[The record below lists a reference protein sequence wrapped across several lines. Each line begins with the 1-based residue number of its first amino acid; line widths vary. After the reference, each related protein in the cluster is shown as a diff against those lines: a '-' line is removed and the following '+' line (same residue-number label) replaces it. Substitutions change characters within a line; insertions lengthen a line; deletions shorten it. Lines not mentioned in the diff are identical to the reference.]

1 MHYASSTSN
10 QGQTTIRSLLIAF
23 SFLAATAN
31 AQTYPSRPV
40 HIIVPFPPGGT
51 TDIVARLVA
60 ERFAATLGQ
69 PAVIENRA
77 GAGGA
82 VGAAEIARAAP
93 DGYTLGLAT
102 VSTHGVNPAI
112 NPKLPYD
119 ALRDFTPISNLAS
132 VPNVVSAHPA
142 LGVGDLRGL
151 IERAKANPGKI
162 TYASAGNGSL
172 SHMLGEL
179 FKASTGTDLL
189 HVPYKGVGPAL
200 NDTLGGQVNLLFDNL
215 PSSLPYIQ
223 SGKLRALA
231 VSSPARLD
239 ALPGVQT
246 FAEAGVPQLNDP
258 SWFGLVGPAKLPEP
272 VLARVHEAVTKAL
285 ATPEVRERMQNVG
298 AMPAGNSPREFAA
311 QIRREIERHK
321 RVAEESGIR
330 VD

>member
-1 MHYASSTSN
+1 MKTLFVA
-10 QGQTTIRSLLIAF
+10 LAV
-23 SFLAATAN
+23 LAATAN

-40 HIIVPFPPGGT
+40 KIIVPFPPGGT

-60 ERFAATLGQ
+60 ERLSPQLGQ
-69 PAVIENRA
+69 PTVIENRA

-112 NPKLPYD
+112 NPKLAYD
-119 ALRDFTPISNLAS
+119 ALKDFTPISNLAS

-142 LGVGDLRGL
+142 LGITDVRGL
-151 IERAKANPGKI
+151 IQKAKASPGKI

-179 FKASTGTDLL
+179 FKVSTGTDLL

-239 ALPGVQT
+239 SLPGVPT

-258 SWFGLVGPAKLPEP
+258 SWFGLVAPAKLPEA
-272 VLARVHEAVTKAL
+272 VLARLHEAVTRAL
-285 ATPEVRERMQNVG
+285 AAPEVRERMHNVG
-298 AMPAGNSPREFAA
+298 AVPAGNSPKEFAT

-330 VD
+330 ID

>member
-1 MHYASSTSN
+1 MK
-10 QGQTTIRSLLIAF
+10 ILLLALAF
-23 SFLAATAN
+23 FAATVN
-31 AQTYPSRPV
+31 AQGYPSRPV
-40 HIIVPFPPGGT
+40 KVIVPLPPGGT

-60 ERFAATLGQ
+60 ERLGPILGQ

-112 NPKLPYD
+112 NPKLAYD

-132 VPNVVSAHPA
+132 VPNVVSAHPS
-142 LGVGDLRGL
+142 LGVADVRQL
-151 IERAKANPGKI
+151 IQKAKAAPGKI

-179 FKASTGTDLL
+179 FKVSTGTDLL

-239 ALPGVQT
+239 VLPGVQT

-258 SWFGLVGPAKLPEP
+258 SWFGLVGPAKLPEA

-285 ATPEVRERMQNVG
+285 AAPEVRARMQNVG
-298 AMPAGNSPREFAA
+298 AVPAGNSPKEFAA
-311 QIRREIERHK
+311 QIRKEIERHK

-330 VD
+330 IE

>member
-1 MHYASSTSN
+1 MAM
-10 QGQTTIRSLLIAF
+10 
-23 SFLAATAN
+23 LAATAS

-40 HIIVPFPPGGT
+40 KVIVPFPPGGT
-51 TDIVARLVA
+51 TDIVARIVA
-60 ERFAATLGQ
+60 ERLGPILGQ

-119 ALRDFTPISNLAS
+119 AFRDFTPISNLAS

-142 LGVGDLRGL
+142 LGVNDLRGL
-151 IERAKANPGKI
+151 IERAKASPGRI

-215 PSSLPYIQ
+215 PSTLPYVQ

-258 SWFGLVGPAKLPEP
+258 SWFGLVAPAKLPEA
-272 VLARVHEAVTKAL
+272 VLGRVHEAVTKAL
-285 ATPEVRERMQNVG
+285 AAPEVRERMHNVG
-298 AMPAGNSPREFAA
+298 AVPAGNSPKEFAA

-321 RVAEESGIR
+321 RVAEASGIR
-330 VD
+330 ID

>member
-1 MHYASSTSN
+1 MK
-10 QGQTTIRSLLIAF
+10 ILLLALAF
-23 SFLAATAN
+23 AAATVN
-31 AQTYPSRPV
+31 AQGYPSRPV
-40 HIIVPFPPGGT
+40 RVIVPFPPGGT

-60 ERFAATLGQ
+60 DRLGATLGQ

-82 VGAAEIARAAP
+82 IGAAEIARAAP

-119 ALRDFTPISNLAS
+119 ALHDFTPISNLAS

-142 LGVGDLRGL
+142 LGINDLRGL
-151 IERAKANPGKI
+151 IERAKASPGKI

-200 NDTLGGQVNLLFDNL
+200 NDTLGGQVNILFDNL
-215 PSSLPYIQ
+215 PSSLPHIQ

-231 VSSPARLD
+231 VSSEARLD
-239 ALPGVQT
+239 SLPGVPT

-258 SWFGLVGPAKLPEP
+258 SWFGLVGPAKLPDA
-272 VLARVHEAVTKAL
+272 VLAKVHEAVTKAL
-285 ATPEVRERMQNVG
+285 AAPDVQSRMRQAG
-298 AMPAGNSPREFAA
+298 AVPAGNSPGEFSA
-311 QIRREIERHK
+311 QIRREVDRHK
-321 RVAEESGIR
+321 RVAAESGIR
-330 VD
+330 IE

>member
-1 MHYASSTSN
+1 MKK
-10 QGQTTIRSLLIAF
+10 LL
-23 SFLAATAN
+23 LAVIFAAGTVH
-31 AQTYPSRPV
+31 AQSYPSRPV
-40 HIIVPFPPGGT
+40 RVIVPFPPGGT

-60 ERFAATLGQ
+60 ERLGSTLGQ

-82 VGAAEIARAAP
+82 IGATEIARAAP

-119 ALRDFTPISNLAS
+119 PLRDFTPISNLAS
-132 VPNVVSAHPA
+132 VPNVVSSHPA
-142 LGVGDLRGL
+142 LGIKDLKGL

-179 FKASTGTDLL
+179 FKSSTSTDLL

-200 NDTLGGQVNLLFDNL
+200 NDTLGGQVNILFDNL
-215 PSSLPYIQ
+215 PSSLPHIQ

-231 VSSPARLD
+231 VSTSARLD
-239 ALPGVQT
+239 VLPDVPT

-258 SWFGLVGPAKLPEP
+258 SWFGLVAPAKLPEA
-272 VLARVHEAVTKAL
+272 VLARVHDAVTQAL
-285 ATPEVRERMQNVG
+285 ASPEVRDRMRQAG
-298 AMPAGNSPREFAA
+298 AVPAGNSPKQFAE
-311 QIRREIERHK
+311 QIRTEVERHK
-321 RVAEESGIR
+321 RVAAERGIR
-330 VD
+330 IE

>member
-1 MHYASSTSN
+1 VKTLLFALVLLAS
-10 QGQTTIRSLLIAF
+10 AV
-23 SFLAATAN
+23 N
-31 AQTYPSRPV
+31 AQPYPSRPV
-40 HIIVPFPPGGT
+40 RVIVPFPPGGT

-60 ERFAATLGQ
+60 ERLGPILGQ

-142 LGVGDLRGL
+142 LAVKDLRGL
-151 IERAKANPGKI
+151 IEKAKASPGKI

-200 NDTLGGQVNLLFDNL
+200 NDTLGGQVNLVFDNL

-239 ALPGVQT
+239 ALPGVPT

-258 SWFGLVGPAKLPEP
+258 SWFGLVAPAKLPEA

-285 ATPEVRERMQNVG
+285 AAPEVRERMHNVG
-298 AMPAGNSPREFAA
+298 AVPAGNSPMEFAS

-330 VD
+330 IE

>member
-1 MHYASSTSN
+1 V
-10 QGQTTIRSLLIAF
+10 R
-23 SFLAATAN
+23 
-31 AQTYPSRPV
+31 V
-40 HIIVPFPPGGT
+40 IVPFPPGGT

-60 ERFAATLGQ
+60 ERLGPTLGQ

-82 VGAAEIARAAP
+82 IGAAEVARAAP

-112 NPKLPYD
+112 NPKLAYD

-132 VPNVVSAHPA
+132 VPNVVSAHPS
-142 LGVGDLRGL
+142 LGVADVRQL
-151 IERAKANPGKI
+151 IQKAKAAPGKI

-179 FKASTGTDLL
+179 FKVSTGTDLL

-239 ALPGVQT
+239 VLPGVQT

-258 SWFGLVGPAKLPEP
+258 SWFGLVGPAKLPEA

-285 ATPEVRERMQNVG
+285 AAPEVRARMQNVG
-298 AMPAGNSPREFAA
+298 AVPAGNSPKEFAA
-311 QIRREIERHK
+311 QIRKEIERHK

-330 VD
+330 IE

>member
-1 MHYASSTSN
+1 MK
-10 QGQTTIRSLLIAF
+10 IL
-23 SFLAATAN
+23 FLALAFVAVTVN
-31 AQTYPSRPV
+31 AQGYPSRPV
-40 HIIVPFPPGGT
+40 RVIVPFPPGGT

-60 ERFAATLGQ
+60 ERLGTMLGQ

-82 VGAAEIARAAP
+82 IGAAEIARAAP

-132 VPNVVSAHPA
+132 VPNVVSAHPS
-142 LGVGDLRGL
+142 LGILDVKQLV
-151 IERAKANPGKI
+151 ERAKANPGKI

-179 FKASTGTDLL
+179 FKVSTATDLL

-200 NDTLGGQVNLLFDNL
+200 NDTLGGQVNILFDNL
-215 PSSLPYIQ
+215 PSSLPHIQ

-231 VSSPARLD
+231 VSSEARLD
-239 ALPGVQT
+239 VLPGVQT

-258 SWFGLVGPAKLPEP
+258 SWFGLVGPAKLPEA
-272 VLARVHEAVTKAL
+272 VLVKVHDAVTRAL
-285 ATPEVRERMQNVG
+285 AAPDVRERLRQAG
-298 AMPAGNSPREFAA
+298 AVPAGNSPREFAT
-311 QIRREIERHK
+311 QIRTEVERHK
-321 RVAEESGIR
+321 RVAAESGIR
-330 VD
+330 IE

>member
-1 MHYASSTSN
+1 V
-10 QGQTTIRSLLIAF
+10 R
-23 SFLAATAN
+23 
-31 AQTYPSRPV
+31 V
-40 HIIVPFPPGGT
+40 IVPFPPGGT

-60 ERFAATLGQ
+60 ERLGTTLGQ

-132 VPNVVSAHPA
+132 VPNVVSAHPS
-142 LGVGDLRGL
+142 LGVADVRQL
-151 IERAKANPGKI
+151 IQKAKAAPGKI

-179 FKASTGTDLL
+179 FKVSTGIDLL

-239 ALPGVQT
+239 ALPGVAT

-258 SWFGLVGPAKLPEP
+258 SWFGLVAPAKLPEA
-272 VLARVHEAVTKAL
+272 VLARVHEAVTNAL
-285 ATPEVRERMQNVG
+285 AAPEVRERMQNLG
-298 AMPAGNSPREFAA
+298 ASPAGNSPKEFAA

-330 VD
+330 IE

>member
-1 MHYASSTSN
+1 MAT
-10 QGQTTIRSLLIAF
+10 LIQ
-23 SFLAATAN
+23 
-31 AQTYPSRPV
+31 AQPYPARPV
-40 HIIVPFPPGGT
+40 RIIVPFPPGGT
-51 TDIVARLVA
+51 TVIVARLVA
-60 ERFAATLGQ
+60 ERLGATLGQ

-82 VGAAEIARAAP
+82 IGAAEIARAAP

-132 VPNVVSAHPA
+132 VPNVVSAHPSM
-142 LGVGDLRGL
+142 GITDLKGL
-151 IERAKANPGKI
+151 IEKAKASPGKI

-179 FKASTGTDLL
+179 FKSSTGIDLL

-200 NDTLGGQVNLLFDNL
+200 NDTLGGQVNILFDNL
-215 PSSLPYIQ
+215 PSSLPHIQ

-231 VSSPARLD
+231 VASASRLE
-239 ALPGVQT
+239 ALPDVPT

-272 VLARVHEAVTKAL
+272 VLARVHDAVVKAL
-285 ATPEVRERMQNVG
+285 AAPEVSERMRQAGAVPVG
-298 AMPAGNSPREFAA
+298 NTPAEFAA
-311 QIRREIERHK
+311 QIRAELERHR
-321 RVAEESGIR
+321 RVAAERGIR
-330 VD
+330 IE

>member
-1 MHYASSTSN
+1 MKK
-10 QGQTTIRSLLIAF
+10 LL
-23 SFLAATAN
+23 LALLFAAGTVQ
-31 AQTYPSRPV
+31 AQSYPSRPV
-40 HIIVPFPPGGT
+40 RVIVPFPPGGT

-60 ERFAATLGQ
+60 ERLGSTLGQ

-82 VGAAEIARAAP
+82 IGATEIARAAP

-112 NPKLPYD
+112 NPKLAYD
-119 ALRDFTPISNLAS
+119 PLRDFTPISNLAS
-132 VPNVVSAHPA
+132 VPNVVSSHPA
-142 LGVGDLRGL
+142 LGINDLKGL

-179 FKASTGTDLL
+179 FKSSTSTDLL

-200 NDTLGGQVNLLFDNL
+200 NDTLGGQVNILFDNL
-215 PSSLPYIQ
+215 PSSLPHIQ

-231 VSSPARLD
+231 VSTSARLD
-239 ALPGVQT
+239 VLPDVPT

-258 SWFGLVGPAKLPEP
+258 SWFGLVAPAKLPEA
-272 VLARVHEAVTKAL
+272 VLARVHDAVTQAL
-285 ATPEVRERMQNVG
+285 ASPEVRDRMRQAG
-298 AMPAGNSPREFAA
+298 AVPAGNSPKEFAD
-311 QIRREIERHK
+311 QIRTEVERHK
-321 RVAEESGIR
+321 RVAAERGIR
-330 VD
+330 IE

>member
-1 MHYASSTSN
+1 MVKT
-10 QGQTTIRSLLIAF
+10 L
-23 SFLAATAN
+23 FLALMLLASTATA
-31 AQTYPSRPV
+31 QPYPSRPV
-40 HIIVPFPPGGT
+40 RVIVPFPPGGT

-60 ERFAATLGQ
+60 ERLGPILGQ

-119 ALRDFTPISNLAS
+119 ALRDFTPIGNLAS
-132 VPNVVSAHPA
+132 VPNVVSAHPS
-142 LGVGDLRGL
+142 LGVADVRQL
-151 IERAKANPGKI
+151 IQKAKAAPGKI

-179 FKASTGTDLL
+179 FKVSTGTDLL

-239 ALPGVQT
+239 ALPGVPT

-258 SWFGLVGPAKLPEP
+258 SWFGLVAPAKLPES

-285 ATPEVRERMQNVG
+285 ATPEVRSRMQNVG
-298 AMPAGNSPREFAA
+298 AAPAGNSPQEFAA

-330 VD
+330 IE

>member
-1 MHYASSTSN
+1 MKA
-10 QGQTTIRSLLIAF
+10 ILLSLLL
-23 SFLAATAN
+23 LAGVVQ
-31 AQTYPSRPV
+31 AQPYPSRPV
-40 HIIVPFPPGGT
+40 RVIVPFPPGGT

-60 ERFAATLGQ
+60 ERLGTTLGQ

-82 VGAAEIARAAP
+82 IGAAEIARAAP

-142 LGVGDLRGL
+142 TGISDLKGL
-151 IERAKANPGKI
+151 IERAKAKPGKI

-179 FKASTGTDLL
+179 FKSSTATDLL

-200 NDTLGGQVNLLFDNL
+200 NDTLGGQINILFDNL
-215 PSSLPYIQ
+215 PSSLPHIQ

-231 VSSPARLD
+231 VSSRSRLD
-239 ALPGVQT
+239 VLPDVPT

-258 SWFGLVGPAKLPEP
+258 SWFGLVGPAKLPDA
-272 VLARVHEAVTKAL
+272 VVSRVHEAVTKAL
-285 ATPEVRERMQNVG
+285 ASSDVRTRMQQAG
-298 AMPAGNSPREFAA
+298 ANPAGNSPREFAE
-311 QIRREIERHK
+311 QIRAELERHR
-321 RVAEESGIR
+321 RVAAERGIR
-330 VD
+330 IE

>member
-1 MHYASSTSN
+1 MKTLFVA
-10 QGQTTIRSLLIAF
+10 LAL
-23 SFLAATAN
+23 LAATAN

-40 HIIVPFPPGGT
+40 KIIVPFPPGGT

-60 ERFAATLGQ
+60 ERLSPQLGQ
-69 PAVIENRA
+69 PTVIENRA

-112 NPKLPYD
+112 NPKLAYD
-119 ALRDFTPISNLAS
+119 ALKDFTPISNLAS

-142 LGVGDLRGL
+142 LGVTDVRGL
-151 IERAKANPGKI
+151 IAKAKASPGKI

-179 FKASTGTDLL
+179 FKVSTGTDLL

-239 ALPGVQT
+239 SLPGVPT

-258 SWFGLVGPAKLPEP
+258 SWFGLVAPAKLPEA
-272 VLARVHEAVTKAL
+272 VLARLHEAVTKAL
-285 ATPEVRERMQNVG
+285 AAPEVRERMHNVG
-298 AMPAGNSPREFAA
+298 AVPAGNSPKQFAT

-330 VD
+330 ID

>member
-1 MHYASSTSN
+1 MRT
-10 QGQTTIRSLLIAF
+10 LLLCLM
-23 SFLAATAN
+23 LAAGAVQ
-31 AQTYPSRPV
+31 AQSYPSKPV
-40 HIIVPFPPGGT
+40 RVIVPFPPGGT

-60 ERFAATLGQ
+60 DQLGSTLGQ

-82 VGAAEIARAAP
+82 IGATEIARAAP

-112 NPKLPYD
+112 NPKLAYD
-119 ALRDFTPISNLAS
+119 PLRDFTPISNLAS
-132 VPNVVSAHPA
+132 VPNVVSAHPS
-142 LGVGDLRGL
+142 LGIADLKQL
-151 IERAKANPGKI
+151 VERAKANPGKI

-179 FKASTGTDLL
+179 FKSSTSTDLL

-200 NDTLGGQVNLLFDNL
+200 NDTLGGQVNILFDNL
-215 PSSLPYIQ
+215 PSSLPHIQ

-231 VSSPARLD
+231 VASASRLEV
-239 ALPGVQT
+239 LPDVPT

-272 VLARVHEAVTKAL
+272 LLARVHDAVTKAL
-285 ATPEVRERMQNVG
+285 ASPEVRSRMRQAGAVPVG
-298 AMPAGNSPREFAA
+298 NTPREFAE
-311 QIRREIERHK
+311 QIRAEFERHK
-321 RVAEESGIR
+321 RVAAERGIR
-330 VD
+330 IE

>member
-1 MHYASSTSN
+1 MKTLFVALALLAS
-10 QGQTTIRSLLIAF
+10 
-23 SFLAATAN
+23 TAS

-40 HIIVPFPPGGT
+40 KVIVPFPPGGT
-51 TDIVARLVA
+51 TDIVARLVG
-60 ERFAATLGQ
+60 ERLAPQFGQ
-69 PAVIENRA
+69 PVVIENRA
-77 GAGGA
+77 GAGGS

-119 ALRDFTPISNLAS
+119 AVGDFTPITNLAT

-142 LGVGDLRGL
+142 LGVNDLRGL
-151 IERAKANPGKI
+151 IDKAKASPGKI

-179 FKASTGTDLL
+179 FKVSTGTDLL

-239 ALPGVQT
+239 SLPGVQT

-258 SWFGLVGPAKLPEP
+258 SWFGLVAPARLPEAI
-272 VLARVHEAVTKAL
+272 LLRVRVAVANAL
-285 ATPEVRERMQNVG
+285 KTPELRERMQNVG
-298 AMPAGNSPREFAA
+298 AVPSGNTPAEFAA

-321 RVAEESGIR
+321 RVAEASGIR
-330 VD
+330 IE

>member
-1 MHYASSTSN
+1 VKT
-10 QGQTTIRSLLIAF
+10 L
-23 SFLAATAN
+23 FLALALLASTATA
-31 AQTYPSRPV
+31 QPYPSRPV
-40 HIIVPFPPGGT
+40 RLIVPFPPGGT

-60 ERFAATLGQ
+60 ERLGPTLGQ

-132 VPNVVSAHPA
+132 VPNVVSAHPS
-142 LGVGDLRGL
+142 LGVSDVRQLV
-151 IERAKANPGKI
+151 ERAKKNPGKI

-179 FKASTGTDLL
+179 FKVSTGTDLL

-223 SGKLRALA
+223 SDKLRGLA

-239 ALPGVQT
+239 SLPGVPT

-258 SWFGLVGPAKLPEP
+258 SWFGLVAPAKLPDP
-272 VLARVHEAVTKAL
+272 VLAKVHEAVTKVL
-285 ATPEVRERMQNVG
+285 AAPEVRSRMQNLG
-298 AMPAGNSPREFAA
+298 AVPAGNSPKEFAA

-330 VD
+330 ID

>member
-1 MHYASSTSN
+1 MK
-10 QGQTTIRSLLIAF
+10 SLFLALA
-23 SFLAATAN
+23 FLAATAN
-31 AQTYPSRPV
+31 AQPYPSRPV

-60 ERFAATLGQ
+60 ERLAATLGQ
-69 PAVIENRA
+69 PAMVENRA

-82 VGAAEIARAAP
+82 IGAAEIARAAP

-119 ALRDFTPISNLAS
+119 PLRDFTPISNLAS
-132 VPNVVSAHPA
+132 VANVVSAHPS
-142 LGVGDLRGL
+142 LGISDLRQL
-151 IERAKANPGKI
+151 VERAKANPGKI

-179 FKASTGTDLL
+179 FKVSTGTDLL

-258 SWFGLVGPAKLPEP
+258 SWFGLVGPAKLPEA

-285 ATPEVRERMQNVG
+285 AAPELRERMQNVG
-298 AMPAGNSPREFAA
+298 AVPAGNSPREFGA
-311 QIRREIERHK
+311 QIRREVDRHK
-321 RVAEESGIR
+321 RVAAESGIR
-330 VD
+330 ID